1 MSRKNFYFI
10 QEKLELVVNTSRSDI
25 YISVGFKVPVQN
37 WKKIISGKYAWSE
50 DEEGGWLLTALDRV
64 LSSRSGEDL
73 LSLLTEVCG
82 DVATREAFDSND
94 ERRDRTKSTACVYH
108 KLCKDIYFPSPNL
121 KI

>member
-1 MSRKNFYFI
+1 M
-10 QEKLELVVNTSRSDI
+10 
-25 YISVGFKVPVQN
+25 
-37 WKKIISGKYAWSE
+37 KIISGKYAWSE
-50 DEEGGWLLTALDRV
+50 DREGGWLLTALDRV

-82 DVATREAFDSND
+82 DVATKEAFDSND